1 MGPNTEDRRQEA
13 VGEQRQEERNKRAR
27 AKTFADLLVWQRAHQ
42 LTLRIYRETEAF
54 PKSETFGLTS
64 QLRRS
69 TVSIAANVA
78 EGFKRSGRTEKARFL
93 NIAQGSLEETR
104 YYLILAND
112 LRYTDAKPLLA
123 SLEEVGRLLGG
134 YLRAL
139 RTPPPSD

>member
-1 MGPNTEDRRQEA
+1 MSRNTEDRRKEA
-13 VGEQRQEERNKRAR
+13 AGDQRRGERDPRTR
-27 AKTFADLLVWQRAHQ
+27 AKTFADLLVWQKAHQ
-42 LTLRIYRETEAF
+42 LTLAVYRETETF

-69 TVSIAANVA
+69 TVSIAANIA

-112 LRYTDAKPLLA
+112 LSYTDAKPLLA
-123 SLEEVGRLLGG
+123 TLEEAGRLLGG

-139 RTPPPSD
+139 RTPPPSN